1 MKGKWVLIQQLA
13 GLSSQQKGSKV
24 APLHHKQF
32 GQRARAG
39 NKGNKHILYDM
50 TFLFFQF
57 HSVVKIS
64 VFILNLIFSEYFL

>member
-39 NKGNKHILYDM
+39 NKGNKH
-50 TFLFFQF
+50 
-57 HSVVKIS
+57 SVVRIS
-64 VFILNLIFSEYFL
+64 VFILNLIFSVYFL

>member
-1 MKGKWVLIQQLA
+1 MGTYSFISKKQLA

-50 TFLFFQF
+50 TFLF
-57 HSVVKIS
+57 
-64 VFILNLIFSEYFL
+64 N

>member
-39 NKGNKHILYDM
+39 NKGNKHILYDIDM
-50 TFLFFQF
+50 TFLF
-57 HSVVKIS
+57 
-64 VFILNLIFSEYFL
+64 N